1 MDIEENIPE
10 YTIKLHKSKKGY
22 AAELLVENIKEYSS
36 KSNGIELIMIV
47 GRSGSMGQYYT
58 RIFTKVMPLVLENI
72 HYPENKEVQFITF
85 DSDIEYRKITK
96 DGFMHA
102 QNEKPRGPTYMKG
115 VFRELEKILVNE
127 NSAYRILTLSDGDLL
142 DSKETS
148 ITASKFYNKI
158 KGKFNINSQAI
169 RFFRSSD
176 ANPDILGLASVLQFN
191 KVNQAKLINVNAKKG
206 ESLIADDLSKLFI
219 NDGLENKILLLSDK
233 QNIKLAPW
241 EEKKMKLFYL

>member
-1 MDIEENIPE
+1 
-10 YTIKLHKSKKGY
+10 
-22 AAELLVENIKEYSS
+22 
-36 KSNGIELIMIV
+36 
-47 GRSGSMGQYYT
+47 
-58 RIFTKVMPLVLENI
+58 
-72 HYPENKEVQFITF
+72 
-85 DSDIEYRKITK
+85 
-96 DGFMHA
+96 MHA
-102 QNEKPRGPTYMKG
+102 QNEKPRGRTYMKG

-176 ANPDILGLASVLQFN
+176 ANPDTLGLASVLQFIT
-191 KVNQAKLINVNAKKG
+191 VNQAKLINVNAKKG

-233 QNIKLAPW
+233 QNIKLAPL
-241 EEKKMKLFYL
+241 EEKK